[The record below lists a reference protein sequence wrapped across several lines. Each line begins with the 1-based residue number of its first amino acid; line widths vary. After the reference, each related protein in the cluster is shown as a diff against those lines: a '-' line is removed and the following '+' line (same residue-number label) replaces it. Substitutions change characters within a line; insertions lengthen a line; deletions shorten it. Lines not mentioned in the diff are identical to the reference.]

1 MANSRQSMA
10 NDAGGNAGVPV
21 HQRGSIT
28 PGSGLF
34 GSAAGFVAKFVAVF
48 IAKFI
53 LNVMMVLRK
62 ELAIWN

>member
-34 GSAAGFVAKFVAVF
+34 MSVAKFVAVF

-62 ELAIWN
+62 ELAARN